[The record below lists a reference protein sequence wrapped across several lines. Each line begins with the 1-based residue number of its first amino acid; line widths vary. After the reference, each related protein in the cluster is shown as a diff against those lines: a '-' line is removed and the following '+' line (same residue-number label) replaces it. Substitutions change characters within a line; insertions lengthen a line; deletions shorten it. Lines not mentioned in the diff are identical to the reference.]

1 MVCVMHGKGKSK
13 SSSYFLLQS
22 FFKSSTICSCT
33 FFWFPICTYLLDF
46 FIDCLLKFSVTINW
60 LLKDWLTWPLFDNIG
75 QLLSLLLELIN
86 RLLNKSFFI
95 QTRHAATG
103 TIFYGPAKFDLS
115 WYIGPKADTGEYEI
129 CLSLSNR
136 TIIIKCL
143 PSMPVHNWNLDS
155 RV

>member
-1 MVCVMHGKGKSK
+1 MVCDARQRKIKIIIIFFTTKFFQKQHHLQLH
-13 SSSYFLLQS
+13 LLL
-22 FFKSSTICSCT
+22 I
-33 FFWFPICTYLLDF
+33 PNLYLLDF

-95 QTRHAATG
+95 QTRHPATG